1 MSDLAK
7 KVAELTGAREA
18 GSSALDADSLTD
30 RVAELGVEQPAAE
43 ADGDDEGA
51 SAFEQLAQKQI
62 EDRVPP
68 SLYLLAMV
76 ALLSMSADVLCL

>member
-1 MSDLAK
+1 MQLLGYVVSDLAK

-62 EDRVPP
+62 EEECPAP
-68 SLYLLAMV
+68 HYIYW
-76 ALLSMSADVLCL
+76 